1 MQSSEVVN
9 NYETPSNKQKISQET
24 SPPKNQNPFQIFCK
38 DLSKINDLDEC
49 GWTPLYRSII
59 SGDVSS
65 TMYLLNNGANPNIKC
80 TMGETPLYQ
89 AVEMEKIEHIKLLL
103 KKGADPNITNDDD
116 LSPLHIAVNK
126 QNISIVKILLK
137 YGANPNIKSKL
148 YQQTPLHLAI
158 KNNADPIFLLL
169 LVQFNG
175 SLLKED
181 KFNKKPVDYTNSKE
195 MQSTIEKLKFGKEEN
210 KIEKIKEVDK
220 FETPSKKYEF
230 TPNNIYSNTIRS
242 KSKGK
247 ELIIGNSNAILQ
259 NPGNVKLTIIDGKN
273 NIFSNDKNEISMN
286 TNNNI
291 IKDKKELINL
301 KENQIIKEKKED
313 KEEKEVK
320 ENKENID
327 INENNLNIDENN
339 KTLEESI
346 ELEDVNL
353 NSKEI
358 DYSLLKK
365 KTGKFCDI
373 NQNQK
378 ENNNNNININESI
391 LSNNST
397 RPKSIKLNING
408 LKPSD
413 IDNNTNKNNQKKS
426 IRFSFSSNT
435 FKNNTI
441 KNNLSKSIDQNKEN
455 KENININSNI
465 NTQNTKKAENKKTF
479 KKQTNSTNNKKKKKI
494 IIKKY
499 CNKEEMGNIKDKK
512 IDFDKNKCLY
522 EKIIKKSITK
532 IEIYDDIKESTNQT
546 MTKDS
551 NTNTNREETKTQSSN
566 KSLYN
571 KPILKQKKIN
581 NLKKILKKEDN
592 RNSLSIKLNNNIISS
607 NNNNNINTLPK
618 KKNIFIKKDQIKN
631 QLNKNLSYNK
641 HPINKENININ
652 TINSD
657 NNKNRKTASISRG
670 SMTTLTASGNEYM
683 KNMNLKN
690 YQSNNSEQNYL
701 WKFGNDVL
709 YNDKSI
715 YQSILS
721 NNLNLNSETSND
733 YYSSRNNKYP
743 IYNWLKEIGLH
754 CYYNLFK
761 EKRIFTMEKVISNL
775 KSGKYVINKN
785 DIEKIGI
792 IISGHIYRI
801 ITKLEIDSE
810 KINPKISGYFLNSK
824 KRISGKDINIL
835 NNSIY
840 ICCGCCSSN
849 ERSVYNKI
857 KKEFILEK
865 WLNKIGMIKYKGNFI
880 ENGFD
885 LFEYFILQMFSTVP
899 VDDFLL
905 KEELGIEN
913 DKDRDIILLRLNKDV
928 KYILLKTDNKLLGNE
943 LLTNENKVYEFDSR
957 QTSQQ
962 SERNSECIIV

>member
-1 MQSSEVVN
+1 MLSSEVVN
-9 NYETPSNKQKISQET
+9 NFKTPINKQNIIPET
-24 SPPKNQNPFQIFCK
+24 STTKNQNNFQIFCK

-65 TMYLLNNGANPNIKC
+65 TMYLLNNGADPNIKC

-103 KKGADPNITNDDD
+103 KKGADPNITNDDN

-195 MQSTIEKLKFGKEEN
+195 MQSTIEKLKFGKEEK
-210 KIEKIKEVDK
+210 KIEKIKDVEK
-220 FETPSKKYEF
+220 FETPAKKYEL

-247 ELIIGNSNAILQ
+247 ELIITSNNAILK

-273 NIFSNDKNEISMN
+273 NIFSNDKNELSMN
-286 TNNNI
+286 NTTNNNKPKEI
-291 IKDKKELINL
+291 VKKESLNL
-301 KENQIIKEKKED
+301 NEDVKSKQSENQIIN
-313 KEEKEVK
+313 EENQ

-327 INENNLNIDENN
+327 INENNLNINEYN
-339 KTLEESI
+339 KSLDESI
-346 ELEDVNL
+346 ELEDINL
-353 NSKEI
+353 NRKEI
-358 DYSLLKK
+358 DYSLLRK
-365 KTGKFCDI
+365 KTGKFNDI
-373 NQNQK
+373 NQK
-378 ENNNNNININESI
+378 TENNNTINDSI
-391 LSNNST
+391 LSNNSL

-413 IDNNTNKNNQKKS
+413 IDNNNNINNQKKS

-435 FKNNTI
+435 FKNNKI
-441 KNNLSKSIDQNKEN
+441 KNTLSKSLEEN
-455 KENININSNI
+455 KENININTN
-465 NTQNTKKAENKKTF
+465 NQKTKNEEHKKTF
-479 KKQTNSTNNKKKKKI
+479 KKQTNSNNKKKKRI
-494 IIKKY
+494 IIKKF
-499 CNKEEMGNIKDKK
+499 CNKEEMGNIKDKN
-512 IDFDKNKCLY
+512 INIDKNKCLY
-522 EKIIKKSITK
+522 EKVIKKSITK
-532 IEIYDDIKESTNQT
+532 IEIYDDIKETTNQT
-546 MTKDS
+546 MTKD
-551 NTNTNREETKTQSSN
+551 TNTNEEESKTKSSR

-571 KPILKQKKIN
+571 KPILNNKKIN
-581 NLKKILKKEDN
+581 NLKKIFKNKDN
-592 RNSLSIKLNNNIISS
+592 HNSLLIKLNNSDISPNQ
-607 NNNNNINTLPK
+607 NNLPK
-618 KKNIFIKKDQIKN
+618 KKKIFLKKEKN
-631 QLNKNLSYNK
+631 KNLINKNLSYNK
-641 HPINKENININ
+641 RIINKENINKENININ

-657 NNKNRKTASISRG
+657 NNKNRKTGSLSRG
-670 SMTTLTASGNEYM
+670 SMTTLTASGNEY
-683 KNMNLKN
+683 LKN
-690 YQSNNSEQNYL
+690 VNIKNGTNNCNEQNNL
-701 WKFGNDVL
+701 WKFRNDIL
-709 YNDKSI
+709 YNEKSI

-721 NNLNLNSETSND
+721 SNLNSERSND
-733 YYSSRNNKYP
+733 YNSCNNKYP
-743 IYNWLKEIGLH
+743 IYDWLKEIGLH

-761 EKRIFTMEKVISNL
+761 EKRIYTMEKVISNL
-775 KSGKYVINKN
+775 KSGKYIITKN

-801 ITKLEIDSE
+801 LTKLEIDSE
-810 KINPKISGYFLNSK
+810 KINTKISSYFINGK
-824 KRISGKDINIL
+824 KRMSGRDINIL

-840 ICCGCCSSN
+840 FCCGCCTSN
-849 ERSVYNKI
+849 ERSIYNKI
-857 KKEFILEK
+857 RKEFNLEK
-865 WLNKIGMIKYKGNFI
+865 WLNKIKMIKYKENFI

-899 VDDFLL
+899 IDDYIL

-928 KYILLKTDNKLLGNE
+928 KYILLKTGNQFGNE
-943 LLTNENKVYEFDSR
+943 LIINENKLYELDSQ

-962 SERNSECIIV
+962 SEKNSECIII

>member
-1 MQSSEVVN
+1 MQSSETVN
-9 NYETPSNKQKISQET
+9 NFSTPSNTQNIPTET
-24 SPPKNQNPFQIFCK
+24 SVPPMNQAPFQIFCK
-38 DLSKINDLDEC
+38 DLSKINTLDEC

-65 TMYLLNNGANPNIKC
+65 TMYLLNNGADPNIKC

-116 LSPLHIAVNK
+116 LSPLHVAVNK
-126 QNISIVKILLK
+126 QNISIVKLLLK

-175 SLLKED
+175 SLIKED

-195 MQSTIEKLKFGKEEN
+195 MQSTIEKLKFDKEEN
-210 KIEKIKEVDK
+210 KIEKIKEVEK

-286 TNNNI
+286 TNNNREKNELLNLN
-291 IKDKKELINL
+291 IK
-301 KENQIIKEKKED
+301 KENQIIKEEN
-313 KEEKEVK
+313 K

-327 INENNLNIDENN
+327 KYENNLNIDEYN
-339 KTLEESI
+339 KSLEESI

-358 DYSLLKK
+358 DYSLLRK
-365 KTGKFCDI
+365 KTGKFCDVD
-373 NQNQK
+373 QYQK
-378 ENNNNNININESI
+378 ENNNNINNINDSI
-391 LSNNST
+391 LSNNSL

-413 IDNNTNKNNQKKS
+413 IDNNTNKNNTNKKS

-435 FKNNTI
+435 FKNNKI
-441 KNNLSKSIDQNKEN
+441 KNALSKSIDESKEN
-455 KENININSNI
+455 KENIDINSN
-465 NTQNTKKAENKKTF
+465 NNNQNKKTF
-479 KKQTNSTNNKKKKKI
+479 KKQTNANNKKKKKI
-494 IIKKY
+494 VIKKY
-499 CNKEEMGNIKDKK
+499 CNKEETGNIKDKK
-512 IDFDKNKCLY
+512 INIDKNQCLY

-546 MTKDS
+546 MSKDS
-551 NTNTNREETKTQSSN
+551 NVNINTNTNKEESKTQSSN

-571 KPILKQKKIN
+571 KPILKNKKIN
-581 NLKKILKKEDN
+581 NLKQMLKKEEN
-592 RNSLSIKLNNNIISS
+592 RNSLSAKLNSSSIS
-607 NNNNNINTLPK
+607 NNNNKNTLPQK
-618 KKNIFIKKDQIKN
+618 RKNIFLKKDQYKN
-631 QLNKNLSYNK
+631 QLNNK
-641 HPINKENININ
+641 SIINKENININ
-652 TINSD
+652 TINSE
-657 NNKNRKTASISRG
+657 NNKNQKTFSISRG
-670 SMTTLTASGNEYM
+670 SMTTLTASGNEYI

-690 YQSNNSEQNYL
+690 NSEKNNL

-709 YNDKSI
+709 YNEKSI

-721 NNLNLNSETSND
+721 NNINLNSETSND

-743 IYNWLKEIGLH
+743 IYDWLKEIGLH

-761 EKRIFTMEKVISNL
+761 EKRIFSMEKVISNL
-775 KSGKYVINKN
+775 KSGKYIINKN

-810 KINPKISGYFLNSK
+810 KINPKISGYFLNNK
-824 KRISGKDINIL
+824 KRMSRKDINIL

-840 ICCGCCSSN
+840 FCCGCCTSN
-849 ERSVYNKI
+849 EKSIYNKI
-857 KKEFILEK
+857 RKEFILDK
-865 WLNKIGMIKYKGNFI
+865 WLNKINMIKYKENFI

-885 LFEYFILQMFSTVP
+885 FFDYFILQMFSTFP
-899 VDDFLL
+899 VDDYVL
-905 KEELGIEN
+905 KEELGIQN

-928 KYILLKTDNKLLGNE
+928 KYILLKTDNQLLGNE
-943 LLTNENKVYEFDSR
+943 LITNEHKVYEFDSR
-957 QTSQQ
+957 QTSLQ

>member
-1 MQSSEVVN
+1 MQSPETVN
-9 NYETPSNKQKISQET
+9 NYLTPSNKQNILTET

-65 TMYLLNNGANPNIKC
+65 TLYLLNNGANPNIKC

-195 MQSTIEKLKFGKEEN
+195 MQSTIEKLKLGKEEN
-210 KIEKIKEVDK
+210 KIEKINEVEK

-230 TPNNIYSNTIRS
+230 TANNIYSNTIRS

-247 ELIIGNSNAILQ
+247 ELIIGNSNTILQ

-273 NIFSNDKNEISMN
+273 NIFSNDKNEMAMN
-286 TNNNI
+286 TNNNTN
-291 IKDKKELINL
+291 KEKKELINL
-301 KENQIIKEKKED
+301 NKDKEN
-313 KEEKEVK
+313 
-320 ENKENID
+320 ND
-327 INENNLNIDENN
+327 IYENNMNIDEYN
-339 KTLEESI
+339 KSLEESI

-358 DYSLLKK
+358 DYSLLRK

-373 NQNQK
+373 NQNQNQN
-378 ENNNNNININESI
+378 ENNNNNININESV

-397 RPKSIKLNING
+397 RPKSFKLNING

-413 IDNNTNKNNQKKS
+413 IDNNTNKNNYNNQKKS

-441 KNNLSKSIDQNKEN
+441 KNTLSKSNDQNKDD

-465 NTQNTKKAENKKTF
+465 NTQNKKF
-479 KKQTNSTNNKKKKKI
+479 KKQTNTNNNKKKKKI

-499 CNKEEMGNIKDKK
+499 CNKEETGNIKDKK
-512 IDFDKNKCLY
+512 IDIDKNKCLY

-532 IEIYDDIKESTNQT
+532 IEIYDDIKESTQT

-551 NTNTNREETKTQSSN
+551 NTNTNREESNAQSSN

-581 NLKKILKKEDN
+581 NLKKMLKKEEN
-592 RNSLSIKLNNNIISS
+592 RNSNSLSFTPNNNIINS
-607 NNNNNINTLPK
+607 NLPK
-618 KKNIFIKKDQIKN
+618 KKKIFLKKEEIKN

-641 HPINKENININ
+641 HIINKENININ
-652 TINSD
+652 TINSE
-657 NNKNRKTASISRG
+657 NNKNRKTNSISRG
-670 SMTTLTASGNEYM
+670 SMTTLTASGNEYL

-690 YQSNNSEQNYL
+690 YQSNSDQNNL

-709 YNDKSI
+709 YNEKSI

-721 NNLNLNSETSND
+721 NNNLNLNLNSETSND

-743 IYNWLKEIGLH
+743 IYDWLKEIGLH

-775 KSGKYVINKN
+775 KTGKYLINKN

-810 KINPKISGYFLNSK
+810 KINPKISGYFLNNK
-824 KRISGKDINIL
+824 KRMSEKNINIL

-840 ICCGCCSSN
+840 LCCGCCSSN
-849 ERSVYNKI
+849 EKSIYNKI
-857 KKEFILEK
+857 RKEFILEK
-865 WLNKIGMIKYKGNFI
+865 WLNKIGMIKYKENFI

-885 LFEYFILQMFSTVP
+885 LFEYFILQMFSTAP
-899 VDDFLL
+899 VDDSVL

-928 KYILLKTDNKLLGNE
+928 KYILLKTDNKFSGNE
-943 LLTNENKVYEFDSR
+943 LVTNENKVYEFVSR

-962 SERNSECIIV
+962 SERNSECIII